1 MIRRAGPH
9 RPRTAFPG
17 LMALVLAGSIA
28 LAQPVSA
35 QQGPIQVV
43 SRLGR
48 TLYAQAEPGS
58 NVSEVRQALAAD
70 PESVDRWMELGLAL
84 AGSWRYQEAIDA
96 YSEGLNRSPFNA
108 LLYRYRGHRFI
119 STRRFAAA
127 AADLELS
134 SRLDPTNWDT
144 WYHLGL
150 ARYLMGD
157 FARAEAA
164 YWRCR
169 ELTTDDGALVAV
181 SDWLWMTLMQ
191 QGKRTDAD
199 DLLMAIRPDME
210 VGENTAY
217 HRRLLMYKGQL
228 QPDDLLDVEEADD
241 LELATLGY
249 GLGNY
254 FLVTGRQDRAEEL
267 FRRVVAGAYWPAFG
281 FIAAEA
287 ELARQ

>member
-1 MIRRAGPH
+1 MIRSTGLH
-9 RPRTAFPG
+9 RPIAAFTCF
-17 LMALVLAGSIA
+17 MALVLAGSIA
-28 LAQPVSA
+28 LAQPVTA
-35 QQGPIQVV
+35 QEGPIQVV
-43 SRLGR
+43 SPLGR
-48 TLYAQAEPGS
+48 TLHAQAEQGS
-58 NVSEVRQALAAD
+58 TVSEVRQALAAD

-96 YSEGLNRSPFNA
+96 YSEGLNRNPFHA

-164 YWRCR
+164 YWRCH
-169 ELTTDDGALVAV
+169 ELTTDEGALVAV
-181 SDWLWMTLMQ
+181 SDWLWMALMR
-191 QGKRTDAD
+191 QGKRTEAD
-199 DLLMAIRPDME
+199 ELLEVIRPDMV

-228 QPDDLLDVEEADD
+228 RPDELLDIEGADD

-254 FLVTGRQDRAEEL
+254 FLVTGRDDRAEEL
-267 FRRVVAGAYWPAFG
+267 FQRVVAGAYWPAFG